1 MQNSNNSDDSFV
13 AWMVGL
19 GALVLF
25 GPGILASTVPKV
37 QAWLIGKHILVTKGV
52 IIPIGSGAGLD
63 LIRIVIGV
71 GALIL
76 IGTLAAFIIRA
87 YVRARVRAR
96 LRRLAASQGV
106 RA

>member
-1 MQNSNNSDDSFV
+1 MQNSSNSDDSLL
-13 AWMVGL
+13 AWLVGL
-19 GALVLF
+19 GALMLF

-37 QAWLIGKHILVTKGV
+37 QAWLIGRHILVAKGV

-76 IGTLAAFIIRA
+76 IGTVAGLLIRA